1 MNLAMWEA
9 GEGWNKN
16 VGGENATEEEA
27 WAMWVTKSEVRNGEQ
42 GADCSSS
49 LHYTQMWDKINTL
62 NALKNLW
69 HKLRKFTIYVMWS
82 D

>member
-16 VGGENATEEEA
+16 VGERMLLKKRHGQCKAKRVKLGME
-27 WAMWVTKSEVRNGEQ
+27 SR
-42 GADCSSS
+42 ADCSSS
-49 LHYTQMWDKINTL
+49 LHYTQMWDEINTL
-62 NALKNLW
+62 SALKNLW